1 MRRAFGSTRDG
12 EPVATEN
19 GCSRRARDD
28 VAILGPCYA
37 WVRARDGAACTL
49 RADGMTRA
57 TFAAKAA
64 NAAAG
69 TRAGAVGARTVA
81 HRVGA
86 GAIDMTRRSAAR
98 ERTARTLLASA
109 IAVGTRSGTG
119 RIGAAVDVAR
129 RRAADEAARH
139 MGRANAGAVGAIAG
153 CGTTTDR
160 EPEQEAEKPL
170 QKPPPNMTD

>member
-1 MRRAFGSTRDG
+1 VRRAFGAAREG

-19 GCSRRARDD
+19 GRSRRARGD
-28 VAILGPCYA
+28 VAILGPCDA
-37 WVRARDGAACTL
+37 WVRARDGAACALWTN
-49 RADGMTRA
+49 GMTRA

-69 TRAGAVGARTVA
+69 ARAGAVGACAVA

-86 GAIDMTRRSAAR
+86 RARDVTWWSRAR

-109 IAVGTRSGTG
+109 VAVGARSGT
-119 RIGAAVDVAR
+119 RRPGAAVDMAR
-129 RRAADEAARH
+129 RATADEAARH
-139 MGRANAGAVGAIAG
+139 IGGANAGAVRAIAG

-160 EPEQEAEKPL
+160 EPEQEGEKPL
-170 QKPPPNMTD
+170 QNPPPNMTD